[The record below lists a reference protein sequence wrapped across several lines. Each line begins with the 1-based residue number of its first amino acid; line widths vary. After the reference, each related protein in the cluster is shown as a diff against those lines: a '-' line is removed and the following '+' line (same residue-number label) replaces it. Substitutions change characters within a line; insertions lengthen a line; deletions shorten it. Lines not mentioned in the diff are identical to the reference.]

1 MTNYETPIS
10 ATVSA
15 FAQAG
20 PRYRE
25 NGVSVL
31 PIIPAG
37 KAPGAMSGKTWRPE
51 HSWQRFCERL
61 PTQIEMGF
69 WDRWPN
75 AGVGIA
81 LGRASAPPGYQ
92 LVAVDLDTDDA
103 DVTAAVY
110 AVIPRSPVQK
120 RGRKGHT
127 GFYLA
132 SVSVENRPYNGEHK
146 QRLLDLLCH
155 GRQTVVP
162 PTVHPNGGVYH
173 WITDDTLED
182 FAVSDLPVLPDDVAD
197 LIGQALAPFG
207 YVKPALLQGAQ
218 GDAHLSGDN
227 IHRSLNDACLAN
239 LEAWVPALQ
248 LFGCYQSGGHYRA
261 VAQWRAS
268 ASGRPLSQRAANLS
282 IAPEG
287 IKDFG
292 DADKGYTPID
302 LVMAAFGADLDTAF
316 RWLQDRV
323 APATPLV
330 LNLKRA
336 AEPKDRPASS
346 TDESEAYD
354 PETGELRPAQ
364 ETNVIP
370 INSTIRANLAGLLVP
385 TAPLRERPQPPAPVP
400 AILPVEICQ
409 PAGLLGEVVE
419 WMNRTASTPVPQHNL
434 GAAIAL
440 LGTCMGR
447 RWESP
452 TRARTNFY
460 IMALARSGFGKDHPM
475 DAGRALMIGCGLD
488 KLVAAEETKS
498 DSAIRKVMER
508 YPVAVMFMDEFG
520 GWMRKI
526 LDRRAAAHDKRMR
539 DLLLTFFSRANG
551 DYMGAEGASERA
563 VVIRNP
569 HLCIYGA
576 STPADMWKAFDSASG
591 EDGLLA
597 RFLIFEAADKPPAWR
612 DPQAD
617 VTEMPLHLRQR
628 IQAMMNVKPIG
639 NLSGVGNG
647 AVKPIRAA
655 WGEGAADWWRAYRTD
670 NTTLAEEPGPR
681 STVYSRAAEHV
692 LKLALVLAVGCDPQQ
707 PVIAVSALEWAKAVV
722 ECSMAAMFRAM
733 EDRVADGD
741 KQAEYLWVKR
751 TIRSHGVI
759 GIPMQEMKKSV
770 NGRFDRR
777 RFDDIIGQL
786 TDSGEIESFV
796 GSGPRGGR
804 PAMRL
809 RGKIGEVEEAA

>member
-1 MTNYETPIS
+1 MSDAPSTP
-10 ATVSA
+10 SA

-31 PIIPAG
+31 PIIPGG

-61 PTQIEMGF
+61 PTAIEMGF
-69 WDRWPN
+69 WDRWPD
-75 AGVGIA
+75 AGVGVA
-81 LGRASAPPGYQ
+81 LGRASAAPGYQ

-103 DVTAAVY
+103 AVTAAVY
-110 AVIPRSPVQK
+110 AAIPRSPVQK

-127 GFYLA
+127 GFYRA
-132 SVSVENRPYNGEHK
+132 SVAVENRPYNGADK

-155 GRQTVVP
+155 GRQTVCP
-162 PTVHPNGGVYH
+162 PTVHPNGGTYH

-182 FAVSDLPVLPDDVAD
+182 FDVADLPLLPDDVAD
-197 LIGQALAPFG
+197 LIGAALAPFG
-207 YVKPALLQGAQ
+207 YVKPTLMQGPQ

-227 IHRSLNDACLAN
+227 IHRSLNDAALAN
-239 LEAWVPALQ
+239 LEAWVPAMQ
-248 LFGCYQSGGHYRA
+248 LFGCTQSGGHYRA
-261 VAQWRAS
+261 VAAWRAS
-268 ASGRPLSQRAANLS
+268 ASGRPLSQRATNLS

-323 APATPLV
+323 APSTPLV

-336 AEPKDRPASS
+336 PEPAMTLAQTEGHCEEGIAQTDPLPPA
-346 TDESEAYD
+346 
-354 PETGELRPAQ
+354 
-364 ETNVIP
+364 TNVVP
-370 INSTIRANLAGLLVP
+370 IRANLAGLVVP
-385 TAPLRERPQPPAPVP
+385 TAPLRERPPAPAPVSAVLDP
-400 AILPVEICQ
+400 RHCQ

-419 WMNRTASTPVPQHNL
+419 WMNHTATTPVPQHNL
-434 GAAIAL
+434 GAAVAL
-440 LGTCMGR
+440 LGACMGR

-460 IMALARSGFGKDHPM
+460 IMALANSGFGKDHPM
-475 DAGRALMIGCGLD
+475 DAARSLMISCGLD
-488 KLVAAEETKS
+488 KLLAADEAKS
-498 DSAIRKVMER
+498 DSAIRKLLER
-508 YPVAVMFMDEFG
+508 YPVTLMITDEFG
-520 GWMRKI
+520 GYMRKI

-563 VVIRNP
+563 VMIRNP
-569 HLCIYGA
+569 HFCVYGA
-576 STPADMWKAFDSASG
+576 STPVDMWKAFDSASG

-597 RFLIFEAADKPPAWR
+597 RFLILEAGEKRPAWR
-612 DPQAD
+612 SPPAD
-617 VTEMPLHLRQR
+617 VSEAPLVLRKR
-628 IQAMMNVKPIG
+628 IQDLMNVRPSG
-639 NLSGVGNG
+639 NLNGVGNG
-647 AVKPIRAA
+647 PVKPIRAA
-655 WGEGAADWWRAYRTD
+655 WGEGAAEWWFAYREA
-670 NTTLAEEPGPR
+670 NTVLGEAGGPR
-681 STVYSRAAEHV
+681 STVYSRAAEHA
-692 LKLALVLAVGCDPQQ
+692 LKLALVLAVGCEPAH
-707 PVIAVSALEWAKAVV
+707 PVIAVSSLEWAKAVV
-722 ECSMAAMFRAM
+722 ECSMVAMFRAM

-751 TIRSHGVI
+751 MVRATGAIGV
-759 GIPMQEMKKSV
+759 PLMELKKAV

-777 RFDDIIGQL
+777 RFDDIVGQL
-786 TDSGEIESFV
+786 TDSGEVESFV

-809 RGKIGEVEEAA
+809 RGKVEEEEAA

>member
-1 MTNYETPIS
+1 MTTFVD
-10 ATVSA
+10 TSA
-15 FAQAG
+15 FARAG
-20 PRYRE
+20 LRYRE

-31 PIIPAG
+31 PIIPGG

-51 HSWQRFCERL
+51 HSWQRFCDRL

-69 WDRWPN
+69 WDRWAD

-81 LGRASAPPGYQ
+81 LGRASAAPGYQ
-92 LVAVDLDTDDA
+92 LVAVDVDTDSPE
-103 DVTAAVY
+103 VTAAIY
-110 AVIPRSPVQK
+110 SAIPRSPVQK

-132 SVSVENRPYNGEHK
+132 SVAVENRPYNGANRE
-146 QRLLDLLCH
+146 RLLDLLCH

-162 PTVHPNGGVYH
+162 PTNHPSGGTYH

-182 FAVSDLPVLPDDVAD
+182 FAVADLPLLPDDVAD

-207 YVKPALLQGAQ
+207 YIKPALQAGPT
-218 GDAHLSGDN
+218 GDAQLAGDN

-336 AEPKDRPASS
+336 AEPDSPQVIESAPSDSS
-346 TDESEAYD
+346 QVIA
-354 PETGELRPAQ
+354 
-364 ETNVIP
+364 TNVVS
-370 INSTIRANLAGLLVP
+370 INSAARANLAGLLTP
-385 TAPLRERPQPPAPVP
+385 TAPLRERPSNVPVP
-400 AILPVEICQ
+400 LILPAELCQ

-419 WMNRTASTPVPQHNL
+419 WFSRTASTPVPQHNL

-475 DAGRALMIGCGLD
+475 DAARALMIGCGLD
-488 KLVAAEETKS
+488 KLIAAEETKS
-498 DSAIRKVMER
+498 DSAIRKVLER
-508 YPVAVMFMDEFG
+508 YPVAVMYMDEFG

-563 VVIRNP
+563 VAIRNP
-569 HLCIYGA
+569 HLCVYGA
-576 STPADMWKAFDSASG
+576 STPSDMWKAFDSASG

-597 RFLIFEAADKPPAWR
+597 RFLIFEAPEKPPAWR
-612 DPQAD
+612 DPPAD
-617 VTEMPLHLRQR
+617 VTEMPLALRQR
-628 IQAMMNVKPIG
+628 IQAMMNVRPAG
-639 NLSGVGNG
+639 NLNGVGNG

-670 NTTLAEEPGPR
+670 NTTLAEDPGPR

-692 LKLALVLAVGCDPQQ
+692 LKLALVLSVGCDPAQ

-722 ECSMAAMFRAM
+722 ECSMAAMFRAI

-751 TIRSHGVI
+751 MIRSHGVI

-786 TDSGEIESFV
+786 TDSGEIETFV

-809 RGKIGEVEEAA
+809 RGKIGEEEEAA